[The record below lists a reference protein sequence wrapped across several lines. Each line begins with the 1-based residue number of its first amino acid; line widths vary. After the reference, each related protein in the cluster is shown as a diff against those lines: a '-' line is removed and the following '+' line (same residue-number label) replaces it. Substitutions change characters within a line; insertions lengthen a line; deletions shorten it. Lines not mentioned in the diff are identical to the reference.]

1 MVIFHSGIE
10 ATAAR
15 VTMEGVVATD
25 SAYAAFVTVEDFKL
39 DAHIIVQ
46 GALRAVVL
54 RERFI
59 T

>member
-1 MVIFHSGIE
+1 MERVV
-10 ATAAR
+10 TA
-15 VTMEGVVATD
+15 D

-39 DAHIIVQ
+39 DAHIVVQ

-54 RERFI
+54 SERFV